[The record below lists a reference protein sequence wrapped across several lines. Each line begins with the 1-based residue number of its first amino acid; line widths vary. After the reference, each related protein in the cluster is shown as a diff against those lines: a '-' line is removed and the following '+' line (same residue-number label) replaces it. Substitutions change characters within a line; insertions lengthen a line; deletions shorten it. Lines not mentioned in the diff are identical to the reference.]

1 MTVYRSDG
9 RNSVLQSTYAR
20 LPDSPL
26 LPCFVEYH
34 QLMYGYVN
42 GLPTY
47 AQLNDSAYPHSTW
60 SGGDDLPARQSRNI
74 VMVVACPHGGDRI
87 AY

>member
-9 RNSVLQSTYAR
+9 RNNVLQSTYAR

-47 AQLNDSAYPHSTW
+47 AQLNDSAYTRIPL
-60 SGGDDLPARQSRNI
+60 GL
-74 VMVVACPHGGDRI
+74 VAMTCPHGRVETSLWSLHVHTAEI
-87 AY
+87 E